1 MNEFNN
7 LINSL
12 EVPNNLGNASY
23 SHEKTVIL
31 KEEIQFLREGN
42 KIIKAL
48 IIMINII
55 ENENLLLQN
64 KYVKYTI

>member
-42 KIIKAL
+42 KS

-64 KYVKYTI
+64 KYVKYTT

>member
-42 KIIKAL
+42 KS